1 MERHIQRMK
10 ENIRD
15 TNRTAKQN
23 KSEKWDIQ
31 SPIDTLLTMYAAV
44 AWRTSISL
52 NNTRN
57 KQENCR

>member
-1 MERHIQRMK
+1 MDSHIRRMK
-10 ENIRD
+10 QNIRD
-15 TNRTAKQN
+15 TNRAAKQN
-23 KSEKWDIQ
+23 KSDQWDIQ
-31 SPIDTLLTMYAAV
+31 SPIDTFLTIHAAV